1 MFSCTTAFPWGAQCL
16 PSAPGFLQDPGSQ
29 ALAGFAGCETLSR
42 HLAGCT
48 LSLFGC
54 SSPGPWVVGGR
65 GAEESG
71 QAAFFTQRKVGLLD
85 FPSAFFLRSPTQ
97 EINPPV
103 FPEGLGT
110 HVFVCWGGDC
120 ATCTLR
126 GRRRDSVSY
135 SLNTAQCKR
144 DPRMWPVPFHA
155 YPPGSAALSR
165 SAHLEAMGERTGF
178 RVALNSTCWTPA
190 VQEMASQ
197 CDVANPVSGFSERL
211 KPSSFVLFLLFL
223 LFG

>member
-1 MFSCTTAFPWGAQCL
+1 M
-16 PSAPGFLQDPGSQ
+16 
-29 ALAGFAGCETLSR
+29 
-42 HLAGCT
+42 
-48 LSLFGC
+48 
-54 SSPGPWVVGGR
+54 
-65 GAEESG
+65 
-71 QAAFFTQRKVGLLD
+71 QRKVARLHSSPRGRWGSWT
-85 FPSAFFLRSPTQ
+85 FPRPSSSGHPTQ

-190 VQEMASQ
+190 VQEVASQ
-197 CDVANPVSGFSERL
+197 RDLANPVSGFSERL
-211 KPSSFVLFLLFL
+211 KPSGFVLFLLFL
-223 LFG
+223 LFGYNCFFIKKFKKIIR